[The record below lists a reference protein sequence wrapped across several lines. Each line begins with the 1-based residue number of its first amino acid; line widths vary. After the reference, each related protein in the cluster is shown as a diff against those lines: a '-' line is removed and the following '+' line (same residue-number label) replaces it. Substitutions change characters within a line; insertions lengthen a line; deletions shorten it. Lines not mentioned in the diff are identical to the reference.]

1 MTAAPQ
7 VTTTVDVAAKISAKS
22 AVRVVAAAVMWLITR
37 RLGLSGI

>member
-7 VTTTVDVAAKISAKS
+7 VTTADVTAKISAKS
-22 AVRVVAAAVMWLITR
+22 AVSVVAAAVIWLVAR